1 MSYKAPGMA
10 STHMD
15 AELYSFGCMDTQ
27 LDTHDTHRDLQVRKA
42 ADLNT
47 CGWVLACT

>member
-1 MSYKAPGMA
+1 MSCEAPGMA

-27 LDTHDTHRDLQVRKA
+27 LDTHDIHTETFKYEKKQ
-42 ADLNT
+42 T
-47 CGWVLACT
+47 